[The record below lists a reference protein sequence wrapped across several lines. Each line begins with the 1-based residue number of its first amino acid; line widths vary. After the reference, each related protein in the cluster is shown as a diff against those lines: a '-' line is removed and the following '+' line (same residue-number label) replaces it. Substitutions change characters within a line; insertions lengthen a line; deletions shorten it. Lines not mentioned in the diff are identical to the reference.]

1 MAIFNNPRIIT
12 DGLVF
17 ALDAANKKS
26 YSGSGTI
33 WTDIINLNSGTL
45 TNGPTYSSSNKGY
58 IIFDGTNDFVSFS
71 NNDNLNPGTGS
82 FSVVCVVNT
91 NPVSSEY
98 WVSKRS
104 SSTNGYYFGFNPAL
118 GVRATFAND
127 LGSRVDTGYISY
139 TANTWAM
146 FTSVLDL
153 SNNTQKIIRNDNQ
166 QTSSVA
172 AAGGNYSNASNLS
185 IGGIS
190 SFYTVGNISLVLIYK
205 KALSSS
211 EISKIF
217 NSVKGRYNL

>member
-17 ALDAANKKS
+17 ALDAANTKS
-26 YSGSGTI
+26 YSGNGTI
-33 WTDIINLNSGTL
+33 WTDIIKSKTGTL

-58 IIFDGTNDFVSFS
+58 MIFDGTNDFASFS
-71 NNDNLNPGTGS
+71 NDDDLNPGTDS

-91 NPVSSEY
+91 NPVTTEY
-98 WVSKRS
+98 WISKRS
-104 SSTNGYYFGFNPAL
+104 SSTNGYYFGFNPSL
-118 GVRATFAND
+118 GVRATFGNT

-139 TANTWAM
+139 TPNTWAM

-166 QTSSVA
+166 QTSSVT
-172 AAGGNYSNASNLS
+172 AAGGTYSTASNLS

-211 EISKIF
+211 EVSRIF